1 MAYVTLVG
9 INFLPEII
17 LIDFNWVQFHKLQCM
32 NKMFISPCIWMIQ
45 VDSSDEWLKTKIGG
59 LVKHLL
65 HCLFLFT
72 YLSHLNPY
80 SNIVSNY
87 LSNWKC
93 LLPAA

>member
-1 MAYVTLVG
+1 
-9 INFLPEII
+9 
-17 LIDFNWVQFHKLQCM
+17 
-32 NKMFISPCIWMIQ
+32 MIQ

>member
-1 MAYVTLVG
+1 
-9 INFLPEII
+9 
-17 LIDFNWVQFHKLQCM
+17 
-32 NKMFISPCIWMIQ
+32 MIQ
-45 VDSSDEWLKTKIGG
+45 VDSLDEQPKTETGG

-65 HCLFLFT
+65 RCLFIFT

-87 LSNWKC
+87 EYLSNCKF